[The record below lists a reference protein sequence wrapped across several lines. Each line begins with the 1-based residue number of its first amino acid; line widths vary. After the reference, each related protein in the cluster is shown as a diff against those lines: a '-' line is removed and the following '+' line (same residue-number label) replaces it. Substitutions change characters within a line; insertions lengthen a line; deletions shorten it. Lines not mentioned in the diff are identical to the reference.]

1 MYVCEAVASREMFSI
16 QPVCARAQHI
26 VHPRARTHART
37 HACQRRK
44 NIFMCMYIF
53 PQRARFA
60 VAAAA
65 NTRIYF
71 VAAARTVEEVEAAIA
86 SARALAVHDLYS
98 LEA

>member
-1 MYVCEAVASREMFSI
+1 
-16 QPVCARAQHI
+16 
-26 VHPRARTHART
+26 
-37 HACQRRK
+37 
-44 NIFMCMYIF
+44 MCMYIF
-53 PQRARFA
+53 PQRARFT
-60 VAAAA
+60 VAAVA